1 MRLVFLFM
9 LLCLCATGLAAENA
23 VQITAEQAK
32 HLGIRTVKPEEV
44 AAMPLARAPA
54 RVVLP
59 PQNEFVVSAPQAGV
73 IGNVAVPLGVK
84 VKQGEML
91 ARIQSPDLLALQR
104 ELLDAASEFNLAEAR
119 LRRDETLLKEGIISR
134 LRWQETKS
142 DFDKAQAAL
151 RAAEQTL
158 AASGLGQG
166 EIRRL
171 KTNRQLS
178 SLIEVRSPID
188 GVVLERMAVV
198 GQRVDR
204 LAPLFRV
211 GRLDEL
217 WLEVDMPQERLHEV
231 RIGDRISLENSR
243 ATARIIE
250 VGQHVDPKS
259 QSALVRAVV
268 DSPAEDLRPGM
279 HVNVQLMHKST
290 DLIFRLPIAALVG
303 HEGRDYVFVQTPE
316 GFVAREVAVA
326 GLEAYSVVIHEGLEA
341 GEEVAVQ
348 GVAALKAAWL
358 GMGEE
363 E

>member
-1 MRLVFLFM
+1 MRLVFLSM
-9 LLCLCATGLAAENA
+9 LLCFCATGLAAENT
-23 VQITAEQAK
+23 VRLTAEQAK
-32 HLGIRTVKPEEV
+32 HLGIRTAKPEEV

-59 PQNEFVVSAPQAGV
+59 PQKEFVVSSPQAGV
-73 IGNVAVPLGVK
+73 VSNVAVPLGVK
-84 VKQGEML
+84 VKEGEVL

-104 ELLDAASEFNLAEAR
+104 ELLDAASEFNLAAAR
-119 LRRDETLLKEGIISR
+119 LKRDETLLKEGIISR
-134 LRWQETKS
+134 LRWQETRG
-142 DFDKAQAAL
+142 DYDKAQAAL

-171 KTNRQLS
+171 KADRQLS
-178 SLIEVRSPID
+178 SLVEVRAPID

-211 GRLDEL
+211 GKLDEL

-231 RIGDRISLENSR
+231 KIGDRIGLENAR

-268 DSPAEDLRPGM
+268 DSQAEDLRPGM
-279 HVNVQLMHKST
+279 NVNVQLMHKST
-290 DLIFRLPIAALVG
+290 DLIFRLPVAALVG
-303 HEGRDYVFVQTPE
+303 HEGRNYVFVQIPE
-316 GFVAREVAVA
+316 GFAAREVAVA
-326 GLEAYSVVIHEGLEA
+326 GLEAYTVVIHEGLEA

>member
-1 MRLVFLFM
+1 MKPVFIFVLWCF
-9 LLCLCATGLAAENA
+9 CVTGLAAENA
-23 VQITAEQAK
+23 VRLTSEQGR
-32 HLGIRTVKPEEV
+32 HLGIRTARPEEV
-44 AAMPLARAPA
+44 AALPLARAPA

-59 PQNEFVVSAPQAGV
+59 PHKEFVVSSPQAGV
-73 IGNVAVPLGVK
+73 ISNVAVPLGVK
-84 VKQGEML
+84 VKQGEVL

-104 ELLDAASEFNLAEAR
+104 DLLDAASEFHLAEAR
-119 LRRDETLLKEGIISR
+119 LKRDETLFSEGIISR

-151 RAAEQTL
+151 RTAEQTL

-171 KTNRQLS
+171 KADRQLS
-178 SLIEVRSPID
+178 SLMEVRAPID

-211 GRLDEL
+211 GKLDEL

-231 RIGDRISLENSR
+231 KIGDRISVENSR
-243 ATARIIE
+243 AAARIIE
-250 VGQHVDPKS
+250 VSQHVDPRS

-268 DSPAEDLRPGM
+268 DREAEDLRPGM
-279 HVNVQLMHKST
+279 HINVQLMHKST
-290 DLIFRLPIAALVG
+290 DRIFRLPVAALVN
-303 HEGRDYVFVQTPE
+303 HEGRSYVFVQTAD
-316 GFVAREVAVA
+316 GFAAREVAVA
-326 GLEAYSVVIHEGLEA
+326 GVEAYSVVIHEGLDA

>member
-1 MRLVFLFM
+1 MRLVVLFLIWCF
-9 LLCLCATGLAAENA
+9 CTTGLAAENEI
-23 VQITAEQAK
+23 QLTTEQAK
-32 HLGIRTVKPEEV
+32 RLGIRTAKPEQV
-44 AAMPLARAPA
+44 ATLPLAQAPA

-59 PQNEFVVSAPQAGV
+59 PQKEFVVSSPQAGV
-73 IGNVAVPLGVK
+73 ISNVAVPLGAR
-84 VKQGEML
+84 VKQGEVL

-104 ELLDAASEFNLAEAR
+104 ALLDAVSEFNLAEAR
-119 LRRDETLLKEGIISR
+119 LKRDETLLKEGIISR

-142 DFDKAQAAL
+142 DYDKAQAAL
-151 RAAEQTL
+151 QTAEQTL
-158 AASGLGQG
+158 SASGFGQN

-171 KTNRQLS
+171 RADRRLS
-178 SLIEVRSPID
+178 SVIEVRAPIE

-204 LAPLFRV
+204 LTPMFRV
-211 GRLDEL
+211 GKLDEL

-231 RIGDRISLENSR
+231 RIGDRVSVENAR
-243 ATARIIE
+243 ASARIIE
-250 VGQHVDPKS
+250 VGQHVDPRS

-268 DSPAEDLRPGM
+268 DSRAEDLRPGM
-279 HVNVQLMHKST
+279 HINVQLMHKST
-290 DLIFRLPIAALVG
+290 DLIFRLPIAALAS
-303 HEGRDYVFVQTPE
+303 HEGRDYVFVQIPG

-326 GLEAYSVVIHEGLEA
+326 GVEQYSVVIHEGLDV